1 MTHFDTI
8 DYLKYGNAKQQKA
21 FQVLSNYAVFETLV
35 TFNPILAGTI
45 PIEIDIETSDL
56 DIICEW
62 TEKQHFID
70 FLTTHFSHFTG
81 FKYWSREIHGQ
92 DSVIAS
98 FRIEDFEVEIFGQ
111 NIPTK
116 EQFAYKHLIIEHQI
130 LQKHGEKFKEKV
142 IALKKEGIKTE
153 PAFAQLLGLKGDPY
167 LELLKVNYK
176 KIV

>member
-8 DYLKYGNAKQQKA
+8 DYLKYGNEKQQKA
-21 FQVLSNYAVFETLV
+21 FQILSDYAIFETLT
-35 TFNPILAGTI
+35 TFNPILVGTI

-62 TEKQHFID
+62 SEKQHFLD
-70 FLTTHFSHFTG
+70 FLTTHFSHFTD
-81 FKYWSREIHGQ
+81 FKCWSREIHGQ
-92 DSVIAS
+92 DSVIAN
-98 FRIEDFEVEIFGQ
+98 FKIEDFEIEIFGQ
-111 NIPTK
+111 NLHPK

-130 LQKHGEKFKEKV
+130 LEHYGEKFKEKV